1 MSLIA
6 AVLAAVPSFAAS
18 PAPPGLP
25 GDPAVMRGTLP
36 DGIAYYIVSNPS
48 EKGMAEFA
56 LVRKGAPG
64 DSLPEAVMEARA
76 SITRIPRLEN
86 GTARDYIARNGF
98 PSTLCR
104 RSPSG
109 QVKVTEDAVI
119 YRFGSFPVAGR
130 EAVVDSTLMLLF
142 GIVAA
147 QDSLQ
152 VVRPTSSYAVVVSG
166 DIDRDAVLSKMKML
180 SLMVPSR
187 GGNPETD
194 TSYMWKGMD
203 SLECAVAGG
212 AKAGLAEIRVS
223 FPSPRTPEEYMGSA
237 ITAVSDHL
245 AGILDKVLKKR
256 LYSELKRNSVPV
268 ADVSCRY
275 RRSSDGPGDEEYS
288 VTVRTDTACLE
299 PALSVTAS
307 VISAVDGKGIL
318 PKEFAD
324 ARNEYMIQLYRQSLD
339 PLTCN
344 RKYVDACISSF
355 LYGASIVK
363 KSDTFEFLSR
373 GQMPDSTRARLF
385 NNFASELLD
394 SACRLTVTVPEGH
407 VSDRSRI
414 KTLFV
419 RSWED
424 AAQNSVY
431 TSYSVNMSDSLAF
444 GDRPSE
450 RLKVVRSRPEPVSGG
465 SLWEFSNGM
474 KVVYKRMATGGLFYY
489 DLMIRGG
496 YSAMEDIK
504 KGEGAFLADMLETYD
519 IDGLRSGDFNRLLLS
534 EGITMSSRVTVSD
547 LNIAGMAPRPSLT
560 LLMKALV
567 AVAEGRTIDPDA
579 FAYYRQCEALRIR
592 AREGSLRDRI
602 TAIDSLMCPSYNYS
616 SNPAVEAL
624 YPDLQDR
631 AMKFFDS
638 QFSRANDGV
647 LVIVGDMEET
657 AMRRFLQKH
666 LGGFSTMPLA
676 SVRIRLPYQPISG
689 WTTHIREGR
698 RQSVE
703 VAMSAQLPF
712 TAENYMALQVASMAV
727 EDAMEQ
733 AMCGRGVSVRVL
745 SDFSAYPQE
754 RINLMIS
761 LTELDPDSLPLDER
775 QRGPIVL
782 LYRVRS
788 VLSSLSGMTV
798 PDDRIALYRDIV
810 KNNVLSL
817 QQDPQYW
824 IEAVRMR
831 YSFGKD
837 LNTKYAEKTDAVTG
851 ETVKEI
857 ISMLN
862 SGSKVEYVVR

>member
-1 MSLIA
+1 
-6 AVLAAVPSFAAS
+6 
-18 PAPPGLP
+18 
-25 GDPAVMRGTLP
+25 
-36 DGIAYYIVSNPS
+36 
-48 EKGMAEFA
+48 
-56 LVRKGAPG
+56 
-64 DSLPEAVMEARA
+64 
-76 SITRIPRLEN
+76 
-86 GTARDYIARNGF
+86 
-98 PSTLCR
+98 
-104 RSPSG
+104 
-109 QVKVTEDAVI
+109 
-119 YRFGSFPVAGR
+119 
-130 EAVVDSTLMLLF
+130 
-142 GIVAA
+142 
-147 QDSLQ
+147 
-152 VVRPTSSYAVVVSG
+152 
-166 DIDRDAVLSKMKML
+166 
-180 SLMVPSR
+180 
-187 GGNPETD
+187 
-194 TSYMWKGMD
+194 
-203 SLECAVAGG
+203 
-212 AKAGLAEIRVS
+212 
-223 FPSPRTPEEYMGSA
+223 
-237 ITAVSDHL
+237 
-245 AGILDKVLKKR
+245 
-256 LYSELKRNSVPV
+256 
-268 ADVSCRY
+268 
-275 RRSSDGPGDEEYS
+275 
-288 VTVRTDTACLE
+288 
-299 PALSVTAS
+299 
-307 VISAVDGKGIL
+307 
-318 PKEFAD
+318 
-324 ARNEYMIQLYRQSLD
+324 
-339 PLTCN
+339 
-344 RKYVDACISSF
+344 
-355 LYGASIVK
+355 
-363 KSDTFEFLSR
+363 
-373 GQMPDSTRARLF
+373 
-385 NNFASELLD
+385 
-394 SACRLTVTVPEGH
+394 
-407 VSDRSRI
+407 
-414 KTLFV
+414 
-419 RSWED
+419 
-424 AAQNSVY
+424 
-431 TSYSVNMSDSLAF
+431 
-444 GDRPSE
+444 
-450 RLKVVRSRPEPVSGG
+450 
-465 SLWEFSNGM
+465 
-474 KVVYKRMATGGLFYY
+474 
-489 DLMIRGG
+489 
-496 YSAMEDIK
+496 
-504 KGEGAFLADMLETYD
+504 
-519 IDGLRSGDFNRLLLS
+519 
-534 EGITMSSRVTVSD
+534 MSSRVTVSD

-727 EDAMEQ
+727 EEAMEQ